1 MARASLS
8 PRFLFGIAGIVFLII
23 IPAISTT
30 GFFLHMATVI
40 LLWTMLCLSLNIIFG
55 YGGQLSLAH
64 GGLFGAG
71 AYVYGVLVTK
81 LSIGFWLAF
90 PMAGA
95 ATGIIG
101 LLIGIPSLRL
111 KGPYFVIVTLGF
123 NIILVAIIR
132 NLTSLTGGV
141 NGLVG
146 IPGPGIIPG
155 PFFALDFNSKTSQY
169 YLILFFLL
177 VFWLVMY
184 FIKDSRIGK
193 CLAAIKED
201 EDLCQSVGINTMW
214 VKVQAFVLSS
224 ILAGLGGVLYASY
237 IGVLTPNDASF
248 HTGFDALVY
257 LTVGGIGSVVGTIL
271 GPVIMILISEFLQAV
286 VEIRLFIN
294 GLALVILI
302 IFMPQGIT
310 GGIAYLWKKHFQTRG
325 KAT

>member
-8 PRFLFGIAGIVFLII
+8 PKFLFTIVGMVFLIVVPKI
-23 IPAISTT
+23 ATT
-30 GFFLHMATVI
+30 GFFLHMATLI
-40 LLWTMLCLSLNIIFG
+40 LLWSMLCLSLNIIFG

-64 GGLFGAG
+64 GGLFGVG
-71 AYVYGVLVTK
+71 AYVYGVLATK
-81 LSIGFWLAF
+81 LGINFWLAF
-90 PMAGA
+90 PAAGI
-95 ATGIIG
+95 ATGIVG

-132 NLTSLTGGV
+132 NLTRLTGGV

-146 IPGPGIIPG
+146 IPGPVIIPG

-184 FIKDSRIGK
+184 FIRDSRIGK

-214 VKVQAFVLSS
+214 VKVQTFLLSS

-237 IGVLTPNDASF
+237 IGVLTPDDASF
-248 HTGFDALVY
+248 HMGFDALVY

-271 GPVIMILISEFLQAV
+271 GPVVMILISELLQAF
-286 VEIRLFIN
+286 VEVRLFIN
-294 GLALVILI
+294 GLALVLLI
-302 IFMPQGIT
+302 IFMPQGLT
-310 GGIAYLWKKHFQTRG
+310 GGVAYLWKRLFETRG
-325 KAT
+325 NAT